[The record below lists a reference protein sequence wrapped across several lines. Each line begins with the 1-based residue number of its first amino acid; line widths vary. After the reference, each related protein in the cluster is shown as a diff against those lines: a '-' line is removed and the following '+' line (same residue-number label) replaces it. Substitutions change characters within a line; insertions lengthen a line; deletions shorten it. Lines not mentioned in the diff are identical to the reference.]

1 MALSG
6 RDSACNMPGVIG
18 DRATACSSRT
28 FHELMEMLVSY
39 PALRRTASDVES
51 ELSDTKKE

>member
-1 MALSG
+1 
-6 RDSACNMPGVIG
+6 MPGVIG